1 MSEPHRSKPLTGPVE
16 TPEKRATSEAAYMK
30 WMAAES
36 AGRELLTKGRVDPTG
51 DPDEDDE
58 EEDGHGDAFDPKQ
71 PRGSSGLLS
80 HHKATAVGLAAF
92 ALGDAAGDDADAH
105 HEAATAHGHAALE
118 FRLLSQRH
126 AMMGNAGA
134 AKRHEASADEHMQ
147 QATQHTMTASEVFAQ
162 KQAEEA
168 GSLPTA
174 NDQADEEGG
183 NQPRPKGRSFGPGL
197 A

>member
-1 MSEPHRSKPLTGPVE
+1 MSEPHKSKPLTGPVE
-16 TPEKRATSEAAYMK
+16 TPGKRAASEAAYMK

-51 DPDEDDE
+51 DPDEEDDDE
-58 EEDGHGDAFDPKQ
+58 RGDAFDPKQ

-92 ALGDAAGDDADAH
+92 TMGDAAGDDADAH

-147 QATQHTMTASEVFAQ
+147 QATQHTMTANEIFAR
-162 KQAEEA
+162 KQAQEA

-174 NDQADEEGG
+174 NDQAG
-183 NQPRPKGRSFGPGL
+183 NQTPP
-197 A
+197 